1 MSTFDFS
8 SATDWASPSPP
19 LPLHRL
25 SVEQYHGMIDAG
37 VLTENDKVELIEG
50 LLVEMSPIHRPH
62 AYAVQQLTHLLGRLT
77 AGQWEVFQQQPVT
90 LPTSEPQPDI
100 SVVRGTNDDYKTEH
114 PVPAQIGLL
123 IEVADATL
131 LFGRNVKSRVYAAA
145 GIPEYWVVNLPKR
158 RIEVYRN
165 PQATGSG
172 LPMYQSQEVIEA
184 DGTLT
189 LTLDDRQV
197 GDISVSS
204 ILP

>member
-1 MSTFDFS
+1 
-8 SATDWASPSPP
+8 
-19 LPLHRL
+19 
-25 SVEQYHGMIDAG
+25 MIDAG

-62 AYAVQQLTHLLGRLT
+62 AYVVQQLSRLLGRLT
-77 AGQWEVFQQQPVT
+77 AGKWEVFQQQPVA

-131 LFGRNVKSRVYAAA
+131 LFDRNVKSKIYAAA
-145 GIPEYWVVNLPKR
+145 AIPEYWIVNLPKR
-158 RIEVYRN
+158 RIEVCRN
-165 PQATGSG
+165 PQASESG
-172 LPMYQSQEVIEA
+172 MAAYQSHEVIEA

-197 GDISVSS
+197 GNISVSS